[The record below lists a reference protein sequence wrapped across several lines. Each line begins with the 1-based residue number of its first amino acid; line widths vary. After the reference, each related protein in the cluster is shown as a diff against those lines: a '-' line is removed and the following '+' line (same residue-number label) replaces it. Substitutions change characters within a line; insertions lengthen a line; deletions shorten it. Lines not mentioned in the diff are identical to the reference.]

1 MKNLFFILAITIFS
15 IGSACSAHA
24 AQDIGRMLP
33 TERSESVQGGVHL
46 SGSGTAKDPAI
57 IYVAPKPLHGNYK
70 TMKFHNQ
77 YCDHYDCRTCT
88 KIFKTRAAAE
98 KAGYSACGKCG
109 G

>member
-1 MKNLFFILAITIFS
+1 MKRVAASLIFLILA
-15 IGSACSAHA
+15 GSAHA

-46 SGSGTAKDPAI
+46 SGSGTARDPAI
-57 IYVAPKPLHGNYK
+57 IYVTPKPLHGNYK
-70 TMKFHNQ
+70 TMKYHNQ

-88 KIFKTRAAAE
+88 KIFKSKAAAE

>member
-1 MKNLFFILAITIFS
+1 MKTLAILICAAFL
-15 IGSACSAHA
+15 ACPAFA

-33 TERSESVQGGVHL
+33 TERSGNAQGAIHL
-46 SGSGTAKDPAI
+46 SGKGTGDDPAI
-57 IYVAPKPLHGNYK
+57 YYVPPKPLHGNFK

-88 KIFKTRAAAE
+88 KIFKTKAAAE
-98 KAGYSACGKCG
+98 KAGYSACRKCG